1 MIMRVHTRTI
11 SIAAITFALLAAS
24 AGAEAPRKITIT
36 PECVGFPEGTT
47 CEVEIAAEFRIVRPK
62 VTKENRGRYA
72 AITDD
77 QITYR
82 VSAAERHR
90 VDLTRAFGPQQATA
104 KHFVFTMPAALPAPQ
119 ADEVASIGIPVRFTV
134 VVPGEEPLEQEMAF
148 GFPVHD
154 GDPAAQSR
162 CLRIEWMPEQR
173 SVRAG
178 LLPTCAHRFADL
190 HAFPLPQ

>member
-1 MIMRVHTRTI
+1 MRVTTRAI
-11 SIAAITFALLAAS
+11 SIAAITLVLFAGS
-24 AGAEAPRKITIT
+24 AGAAAPRKITIT
-36 PECVGFPEGTT
+36 PECVGFPEATT

-77 QITYR
+77 QISFR
-82 VSAAERHR
+82 VPAAERHR
-90 VDLTRAFGPQQATA
+90 VDLTRAFGPQQPTA
-104 KHFVFTMPAALPAPQ
+104 KQFVFTMPAALPAPQ
-119 ADEVASIGIPVRFTV
+119 ADELASIGIPVRYKV
-134 VVPGEEPLEQEMAF
+134 VVPGEEPLERETTFA
-148 GFPVHD
+148 FPVHD

-162 CLRIEWMPEQR
+162 CLRIEWMPDQQ

-190 HAFPLPQ
+190 HSFPLPQ

>member
-1 MIMRVHTRTI
+1 MRMLTRTLA
-11 SIAAITFALLAAS
+11 IAAINLALLAAS
-24 AGAEAPRKITIT
+24 ASAAAPRKITIT

-77 QITYR
+77 QISFR
-82 VSAAERHR
+82 VPAAERHR
-90 VDLTRAFGPQQATA
+90 VDLTRAFGPQQPTA
-104 KHFVFTMPAALPAPQ
+104 KQFVFTMPAALPAPQ
-119 ADEVASIGIPVRFTV
+119 ADELASIGIPVRYKV
-134 VVPGEEPLEQEMAF
+134 VVPGEEPLEREMAF
-148 GFPVHD
+148 AFPVHD

-162 CLRIEWMPEQR
+162 CLRIEWLTAQL
-173 SVRAG
+173 SVRVG
-178 LLPTCAHRFADL
+178 LLPTCAHRFSDL

>member
-1 MIMRVHTRTI
+1 MRMLTRTLA
-11 SIAAITFALLAAS
+11 IAAINVVLLGAS
-24 AGAEAPRKITIT
+24 ASAAAPRKITIT

-72 AITDD
+72 GITDD
-77 QITYR
+77 QISYR

-90 VDLTRAFGPQQATA
+90 VDLTRAFGPQQATV
-104 KHFVFTMPAALPAPQ
+104 KQLVFTMPAALPAPQ
-119 ADEVASIGIPVRFTV
+119 PDELASIGIAVRYKV

-154 GDPAAQSR
+154 GDPAEQSR
-162 CLRIEWMPEQR
+162 CLRIEWLPDQR

-178 LLPTCAHRFADL
+178 LLPTCAHRFTDL
-190 HAFPLPQ
+190 HSFPLPQ